1 MNRELYFTAL
11 KTSAKPKVM
20 SVPTDGYP
28 NPVPPHERWLSTRDV
43 KEMFSLSASTL
54 SRLVKEKLLQVSKAG
69 RKNLYNM
76 QELLD
81 YLNRGRE

>member
-1 MNRELYFTAL
+1 
-11 KTSAKPKVM
+11 M
-20 SVPTDGYP
+20 SVPIDGYP

-54 SRLVKEKLLQVSKAG
+54 SRLVKEKLLQVSKAR

>member
-1 MNRELYFTAL
+1 
-11 KTSAKPKVM
+11 M
-20 SVPTDGYP
+20 SVPTTGYP
-28 NPVPPHERWLSTRDV
+28 NPLPPSERWLSTRDV
-43 KEMFSLSASTL
+43 KDMFGLSPSTL
-54 SRLVKEKLLQVSKAG
+54 SRLVKEKLLQVSKAR